1 MDLAWHSLNLAQTFG
16 QSHVSLSEQV
26 HHSMGPCS
34 LMMHRYAVSTEVI
47 TIGGKM
53 GQGGKPKGIWVC
65 LVLMLLSVLGQCDI
79 KTSLVC
85 PAIWVFP
92 DIPTESLY
100 CQSLPVCPV
109 LPASSPPQ
117 PPLPP
122 LPARTFFRAW
132 HCSCGGC
139 PGRLARRGEKHLGRL
154 GPLFQPFAFD
164 AFSSPSLH

>member
-1 MDLAWHSLNLAQTFG
+1 MDLAWHPLNLAQTFG

-26 HHSMGPCS
+26 HQSMGPCS
-34 LMMHRYAVSTEVI
+34 LMMHRYPVRTEVI

-53 GQGGKPKGIWVC
+53 KQGGKPKGIWVC
-65 LVLMLLSVLGQCDI
+65 PVLMLLSVLGQCDI

-117 PPLPP
+117 PPLTP
-122 LPARTFFRAW
+122 LPARTFFWAP
-132 HCSCGGC
+132 SSGVGIA
-139 PGRLARRGEKHLGRL
+139 PAVAALG
-154 GPLFQPFAFD
+154 A
-164 AFSSPSLH
+164 LH